1 MGDLG
6 NILAGLSV
14 WAIPI
19 LLAITLHEAG
29 HGYVAYLFGD
39 STAKNQGRLTLN
51 PIAHIDPFGTVLLPL
66 LLFFTAGFVFGYAK
80 PVPVDSSKFKNPRRD
95 MIWVALAGPGANIF
109 LAVMGALL
117 IPLALK
123 MPDTGA
129 NFFVQNLANLMFI
142 NCLLAVFNL
151 LPIPPL
157 DGGRVAVGLLP
168 WRMAIKYAQLERYGI
183 FIVVGLI
190 MILPMLGRVIGLD
203 LNIARV
209 LILEPTFFLY
219 NLIASLFGLV

>member
-95 MIWVALAGPGANIF
+95 MIWVALAGPAANIF
-109 LAVMGALL
+109 LAFMGALL

-123 MPDTGA
+123 MPDA
-129 NFFVQNLANLMFI
+129 AASFLIQNLQNLMIF
-142 NCLLAVFNL
+142 NCLIAIFNM

-183 FIVVGLI
+183 FIVVGFI

-209 LILEPTFFLY
+209 LIWEPTFFLY